1 MRSGASDPRPIGVF
15 DSGWGGLSVLEHLVA
30 DLPGE
35 RYVYL
40 SDHAGLPYGART
52 AADIADRMRRLTQ
65 LMVARHDV
73 KMVIVAC
80 NTATAAGI
88 DELRAA
94 VDLPI
99 VGTEPPIR
107 PAVAATICGV
117 VGVMAT
123 AATIVQ
129 PRFARL
135 MQEHAALATVVTQAC
150 PGLVECIEAG
160 DLDGPG
166 VRSLVGEYV
175 APLTAEGVDVIALG
189 CTHYP
194 FLAPVIADAAGPGVT
209 LIEPG
214 PAVAR
219 RAASLLSDGHP
230 VASAGTADVRFL
242 TTAATADPAAATRLW
257 GSPIA
262 LEAIEFT
269 V

>member
-1 MRSGASDPRPIGVF
+1 MGSGATDPRPIGVF

-40 SDHAGLPYGART
+40 GDHAGLPYGGRT
-52 AADIADRMRRLTQ
+52 AADIADRMRRLTR
-65 LMVARHDV
+65 LMIEGYDV
-73 KMVIVAC
+73 KMVVVAC

-94 VDLPI
+94 VDLTI

-107 PAVAATICGV
+107 PAVAATRAGV

-123 AATIVQ
+123 AATIAQ

-135 MQEHAALATVVTQAC
+135 LQEHAALATVVTQAC
-150 PGLVECIEAG
+150 PGLVECVEAG
-160 DLDGPG
+160 DLEGAG
-166 VRSLVGEYV
+166 VRGLVGEYV
-175 APLTAEGVDVIALG
+175 APLITAGVDVIALG

-194 FLAPVIADAAGPGVT
+194 FLAPVVAEAAGPQVT

-219 RAASLLSDGHP
+219 RAASLLSGGSG
-230 VASAGTADVRFL
+230 SAPAGPGQVTFL
-242 TTAATADPAAATRLW
+242 TTEAAADPTAAARLW
-257 GSPIA
+257 GSSIT
-262 LEAIEFT
+262 LEA
-269 V
+269 VALPG